1 MPQLANGLGLSR
13 ARFSGASFV
22 GPLDDYTSGM
32 TAAWDVRNRLRSDW
46 AGALCEVRADRSGQ
60 PTFDV
65 LAKSDGT
72 WDTAALLS
80 FAGSDSCYVTQV
92 YDQSGN
98 SRHIGNVVTATQPM
112 LVNAG
117 SLVTDGPLFTQAG
130 DQFLTIASLNYLDVF
145 GANQFQVVSRMTN
158 DGAPGSGRAFLMG
171 LVLTYFPWEAL
182 GNIYF
187 DSPDRIQIATPADIL
202 DVECVAS
209 FERFTSNIAN
219 MRRNGTVVCTG
230 ASTTALSSSA
240 HQFFYGFGLEGHLPS
255 MVIWNT
261 ADATVAPLRAA
272 ALP

>member
-1 MPQLANGLGLSR
+1 MNLGLGLGLPFSR
-13 ARFSGASFV
+13 VAGPSFV
-22 GPLDDYTSGM
+22 GPLDDYASGM

-46 AGALCEVRADRSGQ
+46 TGALCEVRADRSGQ

-65 LAKSDGT
+65 PFKADGT

-80 FAGSDSCYVTQV
+80 FAGSDSCYVTQL

-98 SRHIGNVVTATQPM
+98 GRHIGNIIAATQPM

-117 SLVTDGPLFTQAG
+117 SLVTDGPLFTYAG
-130 DQFLTIASLNYLDVF
+130 AQFLTIGSLNYLDVF
-145 GANQFQVVSRMTN
+145 GTNQFQVVSRMTN
-158 DGAPGSGRAFLMG
+158 DGAPGNGRAFLMSP
-171 LVLTYFPWEAL
+171 VLTYFPWEAL

-187 DSPDRIQIATPADIL
+187 DTPDRIQIATPADIL

-209 FERFTSNIAN
+209 FERFASNIAN

-230 ASTTALSSSA
+230 ASTTALSSGTA
-240 HQFFYGFGLEGHLPS
+240 QFWYGLSFEGHLPS

>member
-1 MPQLANGLGLSR
+1 M
-13 ARFSGASFV
+13 RFSGASFV
-22 GPLDDYTSGM
+22 GPLDDYTSGLKI
-32 TAAWDVRNRLRSDW
+32 AWDVRRRLLSSYT
-46 AGALCEVRADRSGQ
+46 GALCEVRADRSGQ

-65 LAKSDGT
+65 QAKSDGT

-98 SRHIGNVVTATQPM
+98 GRHISNTNAATQPM

-117 SLVTDGPLFTQAG
+117 SLLTDGPLFTSAG
-130 DQFLTIASLNYLDVF
+130 GQNLTIGSLNYLDVF
-145 GANQFQVVSRMTN
+145 GTNQFQVVCRMTN

-171 LVLTYFPWEAL
+171 SVLTYFPWEAL

-230 ASTTALSSSA
+230 ASTTALSSGTA
-240 HQFFYGFGLEGHLPS
+240 QFFYGFSFEGHLPS